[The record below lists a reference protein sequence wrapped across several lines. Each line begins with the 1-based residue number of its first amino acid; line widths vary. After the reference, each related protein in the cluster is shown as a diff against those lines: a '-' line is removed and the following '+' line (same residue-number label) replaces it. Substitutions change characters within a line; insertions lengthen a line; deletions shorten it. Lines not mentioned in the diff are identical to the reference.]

1 MGAAI
6 TTLLELVPD
15 DVQDVVRKTRDRI
28 RTILQ
33 DALRSECRLV
43 MRTPEESD
51 KKLSGARVPVEV
63 VPGYPVEL
71 EIEKITSPPQY
82 FPFLTRYRSALRKV
96 EEGILKLDWLVEEM
110 PQDLKQH
117 TMKPTTVQGMRDTWE
132 FCRECLK
139 RLDLNDPIIEI
150 LKVESDVLGVYVI
163 VSHPSTGHYPPTREE
178 PLRGE
183 RAPNAARIQLFWAV
197 IGLVASSRGWSVE
210 DLTIVVLTH
219 ELAHTYTQLG
229 ADIDGRRWPPTG
241 FLESD
246 VALKEGLAQYYT
258 NRVLKRLP
266 EPLKGASLVFEQL
279 LTFQPAPY
287 HAHEPWEKCN
297 PEAIRSAMLQVRRRG
312 KCSLEMFE
320 TCLSDAQGQL
330 S

>member
-1 MGAAI
+1 MGSAI
-6 TTLLELVPD
+6 TTLLELVSD
-15 DVQDVVRKTRDRI
+15 DVEDVVRKTRDRT

-51 KKLSGARVPVEV
+51 KKLAGARVPVEV

-71 EIEKITSPPQY
+71 EIEKITLPPQY

-96 EEGILKLDWLVEEM
+96 QEGVLKLDRLVEEM
-110 PQDLKQH
+110 PERVKQH
-117 TMKPTTVQGMRDTWE
+117 AMTPTTVQGMQDTSE
-132 FCRECLK
+132 FCRKCLGM
-139 RLDLNDPIIEI
+139 LDRNDPIIEI
-150 LKVESDVLGVYVI
+150 LKVESDVLGVYEI
-163 VSHPSTGHYPPTREE
+163 VSRRSTGRYPPTRAE
-178 PLRGE
+178 PPRGE
-183 RAPNAARIQLFWAV
+183 RRPNPARIRLFWAV
-197 IGLVASSRGWSVE
+197 IGLVAASRSWSVE

-219 ELAHTYTQLG
+219 ELAHAFTQLG

-241 FLESD
+241 FSEAD

-258 NRVLKRLP
+258 KRVLERLP
-266 EPLKGASLVFEQL
+266 EPLKGASPVFKQL
-279 LTFQPAPY
+279 LTLQSAPY
-287 HAHEPWEKCN
+287 HAHEPWEECN

-312 KCSLEMFE
+312 ECSLGMFE
-320 TCLSDAQGQL
+320 RCLSDAQGQL